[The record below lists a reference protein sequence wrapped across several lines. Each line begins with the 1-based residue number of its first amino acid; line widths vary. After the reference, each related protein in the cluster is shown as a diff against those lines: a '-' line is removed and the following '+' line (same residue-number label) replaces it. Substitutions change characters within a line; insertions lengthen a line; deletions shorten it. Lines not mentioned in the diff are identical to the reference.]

1 MSLSID
7 FLVSGGTS
15 PLIWIIKRKKKNQK
29 TYKMSFYCTVV
40 QSHDGKK
47 GRCPTLRC
55 DHKIRLDSET
65 KIVFQFGKE
74 L

>member
-7 FLVSGGTS
+7 LLVSGGTS
-15 PLIWIIKRKKKNQK
+15 PLIWIMKRKKTQK
-29 TYKMSFYCTVV
+29 IYKMSFYCTVV

-47 GRCPTLRC
+47 SRCPKLRC

-65 KIVFQFGKE
+65 KIVFQFDKE

>member
-1 MSLSID
+1 MD
-7 FLVSGGTS
+7 N
-15 PLIWIIKRKKKNQK
+15 KKEKKNQK
-29 TYKMSFYCTVV
+29 TNKMSFYCTVV

-47 GRCPTLRC
+47 SRCPKLRC
-55 DHKIRLDSET
+55 DNKIRLDSET